1 MKRLMMVV
9 LGFFMLAPVLASAQD
24 SQGAVKAA
32 VLAKY
37 HLTQATADFTDIV
50 TAGDVVTLRKSGLV
64 MYGTTTGIARTGNVS
79 YHDGKL
85 NSGGMTKF
93 MTFSSVTNS
102 SSSVP
107 TRTFVSG
114 EKCWLLDVSV
124 KSDGLYLLFMSD
136 PINDVRYMGSIKFPV
151 DKKQTMPGPDVMVP
165 LVAEVISAAPLPNQD
180 QQPAQ
185 QPAQQTAVAAPVAP
199 LPAIAAPP
207 PPPDEPAAPPPT
219 IALGQTKDQV
229 QASFGQPT
237 KVVKLGTKEIEYFK
251 DMKVTFVNGK
261 VTDVQ

>member
-1 MKRLMMVV
+1 MKRLIMVV
-9 LGFFMLAPVLASAQD
+9 LSLFMVSPRLAFSQTLD
-24 SQGAVKAA
+24 SPGAVKAA
-32 VLAKY
+32 ITAKY
-37 HLTQATADFTDIV
+37 HVTQATADYTDIV

-64 MYGTTTGIARTGNVS
+64 MYGTTTGVARTGNVS

-93 MTFSSVTNS
+93 MTLNSVTNS

-114 EKCWLLDVSV
+114 EKCWLLEVSV
-124 KSDGLYLLFMSD
+124 KTDGLYLLFMSD

-151 DKKQTMPGPDVMVP
+151 DKKQPMPGPEVMMP
-165 LVAEVISAAPLPNQD
+165 LVAEVISAEPLPSQS
-180 QQPAQ
+180 QQPASQ
-185 QPAQQTAVAAPVAP
+185 NAVAAAPVAP
-199 LPAIAAPP
+199 PPPIAPP
-207 PPPDEPAAPPPT
+207 PPPADEPIAPPPT
-219 IALGQTKDQV
+219 ISLGQTKDQV
-229 QASFGQPT
+229 QASFGQPVR
-237 KVVKLGTKEIEYFK
+237 VVKLGTKEIEYFK